1 MNPRVFWK
9 ISLQYRLVLPS
20 YKVYIFNRLILAQ
33 YSLVFMELCPESLLE
48 SSNLLVELLL
58 LSLVGVADEDEEL
71 EAVVD
76 CMDDLAEL
84 DLAELSAIIELEDDM
99 APSSVDS

>member
-1 MNPRVFWK
+1 MLAYNRSYFSK
-9 ISLQYRLVLPS
+9 AYFLP
-20 YKVYIFNRLILAQ
+20 
-33 YSLVFMELCPESLLE
+33 
-48 SSNLLVELLL
+48 
-58 LSLVGVADEDEEL
+58 
-71 EAVVD
+71 VVD

>member
-1 MNPRVFWK
+1 MVPFKQASKGRGGGGHQPNNDVCW
-9 ISLQYRLVLPS
+9 
-20 YKVYIFNRLILAQ
+20 Q
-33 YSLVFMELCPESLLE
+33 YSLVFIELCPESLLE
-48 SSNLLVELLL
+48 SSNLVELLL
-58 LSLVGVADEDEEL
+58 LSLVGVIPDEDEDEF

-84 DLAELSAIIELEDDM
+84 DLAELSAIMELEDDM

>member
-1 MNPRVFWK
+1 MVPFKQAKEGGYQPNNDVCW
-9 ISLQYRLVLPS
+9 
-20 YKVYIFNRLILAQ
+20 Q
-33 YSLVFMELCPESLLE
+33 YSLVFIELCPESLLE
-48 SSNLLVELLL
+48 SSNLVELLL
-58 LSLVGVADEDEEL
+58 LSLVGVIPDEDEDEF

-84 DLAELSAIIELEDDM
+84 DLAELSAIMELEDDM

>member
-1 MNPRVFWK
+1 MEKIKFSTKFLNGMRKKTKPEVKSIMN
-9 ISLQYRLVLPS
+9 Q
-20 YKVYIFNRLILAQ
+20 FNFSQANI
-33 YSLVFMELCPESLLE
+33 YFFSLLDIYFIF
-48 SSNLLVELLL
+48 LP
-58 LSLVGVADEDEEL
+58 
-71 EAVVD
+71 VVD

>member
-1 MNPRVFWK
+1 
-9 ISLQYRLVLPS
+9 
-20 YKVYIFNRLILAQ
+20 
-33 YSLVFMELCPESLLE
+33 MELCPESLLE

-99 APSSVDS
+99 APSSVDSWQVWWCSDFSLDINSLTTEKKKGFDKFIYNLEI